1 VIKKDDWNDYII
13 HAQGPRIRTW
23 INGVQGV
30 DYKEGDPKIVQ
41 TGKMGIQVH
50 SGGKV
55 LVQVKDITIEELEPT
70 TTDAIAAPAPP
81 SGK

>member
-1 VIKKDDWNDYII
+1 
-13 HAQGPRIRTW
+13 
-23 INGVQGV
+23 V
-30 DYKEGDPKIVQ
+30 DYKEADPKIVQ